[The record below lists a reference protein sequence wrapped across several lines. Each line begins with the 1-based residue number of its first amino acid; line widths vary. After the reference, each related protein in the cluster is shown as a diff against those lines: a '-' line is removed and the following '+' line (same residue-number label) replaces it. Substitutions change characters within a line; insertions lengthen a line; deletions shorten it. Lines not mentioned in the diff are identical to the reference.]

1 MANDQNLRAFSKL
14 SKEEHLAASRKGGI
28 ASGETR
34 RRRKTF
40 KELIQIALELTD
52 ESRQTNAEAIV
63 ATAIQQAKGGDDK
76 ARIFI
81 RDTLG
86 EKPTDVVDLNTRERI
101 PEGLPEMYAALRREC
116 ENRQEDK

>member
-52 ESRQTNAEAIV
+52 AVTIRHESSSE
-63 ATAIQQAKGGDDK
+63 
-76 ARIFI
+76 I
-81 RDTLG
+81 RSGKSQRTS
-86 EKPTDVVDLNTRERI
+86 
-101 PEGLPEMYAALRREC
+101 
-116 ENRQEDK
+116 